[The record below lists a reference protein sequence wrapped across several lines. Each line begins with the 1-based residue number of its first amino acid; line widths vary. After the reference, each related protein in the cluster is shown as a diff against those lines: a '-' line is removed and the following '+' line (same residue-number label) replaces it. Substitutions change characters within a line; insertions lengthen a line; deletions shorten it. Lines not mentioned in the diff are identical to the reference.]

1 VAYDPT
7 GFLAAYDAVLNR
19 WSVPVEMLELVSDF
33 GTTHVNA
40 AGPASAEPLVLL
52 HGGGATAAVWFA
64 NVASLSRIRRV
75 YAVDRIGEP
84 GGSQPGGSRRS
95 DRPISSPADLL
106 DWLDGVL
113 DGLGAARADLCG
125 HSYGGSIALS
135 YALHR
140 PDRVG
145 RMALLDPTGCLAGLS
160 ASYLAH
166 AAPLLARPNA
176 ARAARFLAWETGGI
190 DIDPAWLELY
200 KLAAEFPARRPVTLK
215 RLGQSELAGCQVPT
229 LVLLAGASRAHDL
242 RRVEA
247 GAQSLPRAEIKTLPG
262 VSHHA
267 MPFTGADDI
276 NHAVAGF
283 LSRP

>member
-1 VAYDPT
+1 MAYDPT
-7 GFLAAYDAVLNR
+7 GFLAAYDAVLSR
-19 WSVPVEMLELVSDF
+19 WSVPVEMLELESDY

-40 AGPASAEPLVLL
+40 AGPAGGEPLVLL
-52 HGGGATAAVWFA
+52 NGGGTTAAVWFA

-84 GGSQPGGSRRS
+84 GGSQPG

-106 DWLDGVL
+106 DWLDAVL
-113 DGLGAARADLCG
+113 DGLSPDGLGAARADLCG

-135 YALHR
+135 YALSR
-140 PDRVG
+140 PDRVA
-145 RMALLDPTGCLAGLS
+145 RMALLDPTSCLAGFS
-160 ASYLAH
+160 TSYLVH

-176 ARAARFLAWETGGI
+176 TRAARFLAWETGGAE
-190 DIDPAWLELY
+190 IDPAWLELY
-200 KLAAEFPARRPVTLK
+200 KLGAEFPARRPVTLK
-215 RLGQSELAGCQVPT
+215 RPDQAELAGCQVPT

-242 RRVEA
+242 KRVEA
-247 GAQSLPRAEIKTLPG
+247 RARLLPRAEVKTLPG

-267 MPFTGADDI
+267 MPFTGAGEI
-276 NHAVAGF
+276 NRAVAGF

>member
-7 GFLAAYDAVLNR
+7 GFLAAYDAVLDR

-40 AGPASAEPLVLL
+40 TGPASAAPLVLL

-75 YAVDRIGEP
+75 YTVDRIGEP
-84 GGSQPGGSRRS
+84 GGSQPSRGQSR
-95 DRPISSPADLL
+95 DRAISSPADLL

-113 DGLGAARADLCG
+113 DELGAARVDLCG

-135 YALHR
+135 YALR
-140 PDRVG
+140 KPERVG
-145 RMALLDPTGCLAGLS
+145 RMALLDPAGCLAGFS
-160 ASYLAH
+160 ASYLMH
-166 AAPLLARPNA
+166 AAPLLARPSA
-176 ARAARFLAWETGGI
+176 ARAARFLAWETAGI
-190 DIDPAWLELY
+190 EIDPAWLELY
-200 KLAAEFPARRPVTLK
+200 KLGAEFPARRPVTLK
-215 RLGQSELAGCQVPT
+215 RPDQAELAACPVPT
-229 LVLLAGASRAHDL
+229 FVLLAGASRAHDL
-242 RRVEA
+242 TRVET
-247 GAQSLPRAEIKTLPG
+247 GARLLPRADVATLPA

-267 MPFTGADDI
+267 MPFTAAGEI
-276 NHAVAGF
+276 NRAVAGF